1 LTVKPLFFFPADL
14 PNTIQKNIGKN
25 KYTLDNIWKKMNK
38 VFCLYFTVVVGGKKY
53 IESDIKHHNH
63 NPGKK

>member
-38 VFCLYFTVVVGGKKY
+38 KSSGTSLKD
-53 IESDIKHHNH
+53 E
-63 NPGKK
+63 